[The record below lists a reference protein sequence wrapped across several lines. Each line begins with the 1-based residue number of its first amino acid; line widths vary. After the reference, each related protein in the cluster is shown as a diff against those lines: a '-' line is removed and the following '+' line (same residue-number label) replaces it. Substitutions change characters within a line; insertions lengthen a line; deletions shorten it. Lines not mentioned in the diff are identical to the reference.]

1 MGGSDVLSLV
11 VATKLHA
18 RLPMLSL
25 FHSDLGVYMFSMVV
39 TQDTKSRD
47 PYIPMW
53 RRGTPQHTVT
63 WPRNKLLLWKA
74 AKTFG
79 VVCYSSYI
87 TCPVQYTIRKPFFL
101 PAVLIEM
108 QFY

>member
-1 MGGSDVLSLV
+1 MGGSDVLFLV
-11 VATKLHA
+11 VATKSMQDCL
-18 RLPMLSL
+18 RSL
-25 FHSDLGVYMFSMVV
+25 FSIVTLEVIFSMVV

-47 PYIPMW
+47 PYIRTW

-63 WPRNKLLLWKA
+63 WLRNKLLLWKA

-87 TCPVQYTIRKPFFL
+87 TCPV
-101 PAVLIEM
+101 
-108 QFY
+108 